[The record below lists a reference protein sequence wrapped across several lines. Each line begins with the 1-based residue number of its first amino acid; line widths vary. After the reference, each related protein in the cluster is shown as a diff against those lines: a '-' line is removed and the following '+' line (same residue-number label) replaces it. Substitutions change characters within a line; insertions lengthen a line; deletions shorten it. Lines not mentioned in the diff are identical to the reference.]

1 MDHNRLNFFRTK
13 QVINATFFSFY
24 LDKKCT
30 QKKFFVLKRNKFTF
44 NKKMFL
50 NSRTPLNIQLIVP
63 KISL

>member
-13 QVINATFFSFY
+13 QVVNAAFLSFY

-30 QKKFFVLKRNKFTF
+30 QNKFFVLKRNKFTF

-50 NSRTPLNIQLIVP
+50 NSRTPLNLQLIGS
-63 KISL
+63 KISF